1 MARILVSD
9 KLADAGLALLN
20 EQTDIEVDV
29 AIGLSEDE
37 LCECIGAYDG
47 LLIRSGT
54 TVTERVLKAASRLK
68 VIGRAGIGVD
78 NVDVPA
84 ATELGIIVMNTPDA
98 NATTTAELA
107 LAHMMSLSRHL
118 PQADRSVRAGLWERS
133 RFMGAELAHKT
144 LAILG
149 FGTIGRIVAK
159 RALGLN
165 MRVTAYDPF
174 VTPEVFAEYGVVPM
188 DLEAL
193 IAEADYLTLHCPMND
208 QTRNIIN
215 AERIAAMKP
224 GARIIN
230 CARGGLVDEQALC
243 EALTSGHL
251 AGAALDVY
259 TQEPPKDSP
268 LLALDNIVFTPHLGA
283 STSEAQVA
291 VSVEIARQAVT
302 FLRTGEAINAL
313 NLPRIAPEELHRL
326 RPYQDL
332 AHTLGRLLARLVD
345 GPMEQVEVALYG
357 RAAEVD
363 PHPVA
368 VEAMVGLLGEEL
380 SIPVNRVNVTALA
393 KRQGIALLESR
404 SEEAQDYVSL
414 ISVRGR
420 YGDRS
425 TCLSGTLLG
434 EKHPRI
440 VGIDNY
446 EIEAVPEGTLLITR
460 HHNQPGVVA
469 ALGKII
475 GDARI
480 NISRMQIGIAVDE
493 PDAIAIIGIAS
504 PLDDAA
510 MQKINAIEALKSA
523 IQIKL

>member
-1 MARILVSD
+1 MAKILVSD

-29 AIGLSEDE
+29 ATGLSEDE
-37 LCECIGAYDG
+37 LCERIGDYDG

-54 TVTERVLKAASRLK
+54 TVNKRVLEAASRLK

-78 NVDVPA
+78 NIDVA
-84 ATELGIIVMNTPDA
+84 TATERGIIVMNTPDA

-165 MRVTAYDPF
+165 MQVIGHDPF
-174 VTPEVFAEYGVVPM
+174 VTPEVFEELGVKAC
-188 DLEAL
+188 DLDEL
-193 IAEADYLTLHCPMND
+193 IESADYLTLHCPMND
-208 QTRNIIN
+208 HTRGIIG

-230 CARGGLVDEQALC
+230 CARGGLVDEQALFD
-243 EALTSGHL
+243 ALQSGHL

-259 TQEPPKDSP
+259 AQEPPSDSP
-268 LLALDNIVFTPHLGA
+268 LLGLDNIVFTPHLGA
-283 STSEAQVA
+283 STKEAQVA

-313 NLPRIAPEELHRL
+313 NLPRVAPEELHRL
-326 RPYQDL
+326 RPYQEL

-345 GPMEQVEVALYG
+345 GPLEQVEVALFG

-368 VEAMVGLLGEEL
+368 VEALVGLLGEEL

-393 KRQGIALLESR
+393 KRQGITLLESR
-404 SEEAQDYVSL
+404 SEDAQDYVSL
-414 ISVRGR
+414 ISVSGR
-420 YGDRS
+420 YADHGTR
-425 TCLSGTLLG
+425 LSGTLLG

-440 VGIDNY
+440 VAIDDY

-460 HHNQPGVVA
+460 HRNQPGVVA
-469 ALGKII
+469 ALGKVI
-475 GDARI
+475 GDAHI
-480 NISRMQIGIAVDE
+480 NISRMQIGIATDE
-493 PDAIAIIGIAS
+493 PDAIAIIGIS
-504 PLDDAA
+504 RPLDEQA
-510 MQKINAIEALKSA
+510 MDQVHAIEALKSA
-523 IQIKL
+523 IQIEL

>member
-1 MARILVSD
+1 MAKILVSD
-9 KLADAGLALLN
+9 KLADAGLTLLN

-29 AIGLSEDE
+29 ATGLTEDE
-37 LCECIGAYDG
+37 LCSRIGDYDG

-54 TVTERVLKAASRLK
+54 TVTQRVLDAAARLK
-68 VIGRAGIGVD
+68 LIGRAGIGVD
-78 NVDVPA
+78 NIDVPA
-84 ATELGIIVMNTPDA
+84 ATERGIIVMNTPDA

-133 RFMGAELAHKT
+133 RFMGSELAHKT

-165 MRVTAYDPF
+165 MRVIGFDPF
-174 VTPEVFAEYGVVPM
+174 VTPEVFAEHCVENC
-188 DLEAL
+188 DLDTL

-208 QTRNIIN
+208 HTRNIIDS
-215 AERIAAMKP
+215 ERIAAMKP
-224 GARIIN
+224 GARLIN
-230 CARGGLVDEQALC
+230 CARGGLVDEQALF
-243 EALTSGHL
+243 EALRSGHL

-259 TQEPPKDSP
+259 AQEPPRDSP
-268 LLALDNIVFTPHLGA
+268 LLDLDTVVFTPHLGA
-283 STSEAQVA
+283 STREAQVA

-313 NLPRIAPEELHRL
+313 NLPRVAPEELHRL

-345 GPMEQVEVALYG
+345 GPLEQVEVALYG

-368 VEAMVGLLGEEL
+368 VETLVGLLDEEL
-380 SIPVNRVNVTALA
+380 SIPVNRVNVTSLA
-393 KRQGIALLESR
+393 RRQGIALTESR
-404 SEEAQDYVSL
+404 SEESQDYVSL
-414 ISVRGR
+414 ISVSGR
-420 YGDRS
+420 YGDHCTR
-425 TCLSGTLLG
+425 LSGTLLG

-440 VGIDNY
+440 VAIDNY

-460 HHNQPGVVA
+460 HRNQPGVVA
-469 ALGKII
+469 ALGKVI

-480 NISRMQIGIAVDE
+480 NISRMQIGIAADQ
-493 PDAIAIIGIAS
+493 PDAMAIIGIS
-504 PLDDAA
+504 RPLDARA
-510 MQKINAIEALKSA
+510 MQNIRDIGPLKSA
-523 IQIKL
+523 IQIAL